1 MITDETMETMW
12 QNRIDLEIKNRNRI
26 DKKISSDS
34 R

>member
-1 MITDETMETMW
+1 MITYETMETMW
-12 QNRIDLEIKNRNRI
+12 WNRIDLKIKNRNRI

>member
-1 MITDETMETMW
+1 MITHETMETMW
-12 QNRIDLEIKNRNRI
+12 WNRIDLEIKNRNRI